1 MGKKRTKRLHFFF
14 ITHSTLV
21 LIGLTWCLSVNK
33 TFSVLVAAALAFLA
47 AVVFGSEIEKYS
59 SVSLNWGFAFD
70 IIGGIFLCGA
80 ATAFFV
86 EYMRHRWVRS
96 CLFEV
101 STGAIPR
108 GRQGSGYGVVPK
120 GLLAFLGSLYKEV
133 AKTASGTWCIA
144 SRDKPPEKKSSFE
157 KHCVL
162 DLECRILS
170 QEPSDS
176 CILYFSVIFY
186 GK

>member
-1 MGKKRTKRLHFFF
+1 MVHSALDCFEIQNRLHARFTKQWGKKRTKRLHFFF

-108 GRQGSGYGVVPK
+108 GRQGSGYGMVPK
-120 GLLAFLGSLYKEV
+120 GLLTFLGSLYKEV
-133 AKTASGTWCIA
+133 MKTT
-144 SRDKPPEKKSSFE
+144 SRTLGYCFE
-157 KHCVL
+157 RQTARKNFFLPKTLC
-162 DLECRILS
+162 
-170 QEPSDS
+170 PT
-176 CILYFSVIFY
+176 
-186 GK
+186 